1 MSDIYHLLFA
11 LNDVCCASSSRCHSQ
26 RGDGGKRGRG
36 VQFKKAFGVT
46 LFWWD
51 STPGNPADTP
61 GEKAGRELFLSES
74 DSRDCG
80 GLDRKSVV

>member
-1 MSDIYHLLFA
+1 MLKEVVGPVMVMGEERI
-11 LNDVCCASSSRCHSQ
+11 
-26 RGDGGKRGRG
+26 
-36 VQFKKAFGVT
+36 QFRKAFEVN

-61 GEKAGRELFLSES
+61 GEKAGRELFLRES

-80 GLDRKSVV
+80 ELLVAMPP